1 MNVYSMISFKQLQR
15 INNDIVKRRKY
26 SCSNSIIHDIT
37 QMIYKHYENDN
48 KIKQK
53 SIQTKI
59 NQAIYLIIAISNF
72 NFLKKC
78 QLSTTK
84 DDEQRF
90 LIHKKYVNRG
100 NTLSKE
106 ILTNVITN
114 KDLYL
119 IKRLLIENNIIQPVE
134 YHKKK
139 ISPGVYRSTYYSARD
154 KKAISYRLNKK
165 YVYLTDLI
173 DVNNK
178 YADKHL
184 YLQKH
189 LMLFGNRK
197 KTINPSFLPYQNVQK
212 NLQYMYQKN
221 MSIDIDHVI
230 NIICKEY
237 KQLNNIQN
245 ISGQIKAYFLS
256 GNLSQPLRK
265 FEYISQIIPIFS
277 AIKQFNTHIFRATE
291 AYGRIYM
298 PLHTLK
304 SKYRECVRFGENN
317 EEIEQIYDIKCCF
330 VQLSARL
337 ALKDA
342 KTNEQK
348 TEIFSLLSNI
358 KNDIYSDILKYSETD
373 LNRQQIKKQILAW
386 LFENKLQRIFN
397 TNKIHNIISNYFR
410 QKYPF
415 YYKWVVFYNSIQST
429 KTYKNKKHKT
439 ISKLSIDCFKHES
452 ELIFDNIFPYLHKIF
467 PNIEFISLHDGI
479 FITKSKCKQLKLT
492 KIEFSNL
499 VNKLIQKIFENEKN

>member
-1 MNVYSMISFKQLQR
+1 MISFKKLQK
-15 INNDIVKRRKY
+15 INNDIVKSKKY
-26 SCSNSIIHDIT
+26 ACSKSIIRDIESI
-37 QMIYKHYENDN
+37 IYKHYENDN

-59 NQAIYLIIAISNF
+59 SQALYLIIAISNF

-78 QLSTTK
+78 QLAATK
-84 DDEQRF
+84 DDEQKF

-119 IKRLLIENNIIQPVE
+119 IKKLLIDNHIIQPVE

-173 DVNNK
+173 DIKNR

-221 MSIDIDHVI
+221 MHIDMDHAI
-230 NIICKEY
+230 RLICNEY
-237 KQLNNIQN
+237 KELNNIQN

-256 GNLSQPLRK
+256 GNLSEPLRK
-265 FEYISQIIPIFS
+265 FDHISQLMPIFT

-304 SKYRECVRFGENN
+304 SKYRECVRFGQNN
-317 EEIEQIYDIKCCF
+317 EEIEQIFDIKCCF

-342 KTNEQK
+342 KTVEQK

-358 KNDIYSDILKYSETD
+358 KNDIYSDILKYSESNLT
-373 LNRQQIKKQILAW
+373 RQEIKKQILAW
-386 LFENKLQRIFN
+386 LFENRLQRIFN
-397 TNKIHNIISNYFR
+397 ANKIHNIISNYFR

-415 YYKWVVFYNSIQST
+415 YYKWVVFYTSIESN
-429 KTYKNKKHKT
+429 KTYKNKKRKT
-439 ISKLSIDCFKHES
+439 ISGLSIDCFKHES
-452 ELIFDNIFPYLHKIF
+452 QLIFNYVFPYLHKLF
-467 PNIEFISLHDGI
+467 PTVEFISLHDGI
-479 FITKSKCKQLKLT
+479 FISKSKCKQLKIT
-492 KIEFSNL
+492 KSEFGNL
-499 VNKLIQKIFENEKN
+499 VNKLIQKIFE